1 MPAAAAAPADYRI
14 GIPLGQ
20 GCLRQQSGAPAD
32 GAEQRPIRIVGE
44 ACVRSMM
51 AGGCS
56 FMAWPQDAARR
67 NAADFVSASV
77 FSGERI
83 TIRAGRA
90 ALNPP
95 LIIAGILGRIPP
107 RPVVNHW
114 AFDAEELPVEI
125 GNDEEERWGLFG
137 HGTFT
142 HLSPACS
149 VSLSFEKLIAILNLP
164 PIHLPSGGGIG
175 LGDEHPKSTAMHTAA
190 DKRRRRR

>member
-1 MPAAAAAPADYRI
+1 
-14 GIPLGQ
+14 
-20 GCLRQQSGAPAD
+20 
-32 GAEQRPIRIVGE
+32 
-44 ACVRSMM
+44 
-51 AGGCS
+51 
-56 FMAWPQDAARR
+56 MAWPQDAARR

-125 GNDEEERWGLFG
+125 GNDEEERWRLFG
-137 HGTFT
+137 HGAHCVRQKSGVART
-142 HLSPACS
+142 LSDIETAQTPARFGPFS
-149 VSLSFEKLIAILNLP
+149 WRVRSPGSRA
-164 PIHLPSGGGIG
+164 
-175 LGDEHPKSTAMHTAA
+175 
-190 DKRRRRR
+190 R

>member
-1 MPAAAAAPADYRI
+1 
-14 GIPLGQ
+14 
-20 GCLRQQSGAPAD
+20 
-32 GAEQRPIRIVGE
+32 
-44 ACVRSMM
+44 
-51 AGGCS
+51 
-56 FMAWPQDAARR
+56 MAWPQDAARR

-137 HGTFT
+137 HGLTERA
-142 HLSPACS
+142 LSAHGS
-149 VSLSFEKLIAILNLP
+149 RITNGRRQKL
-164 PIHLPSGGGIG
+164 G
-175 LGDEHPKSTAMHTAA
+175 TAA
-190 DKRRRRR
+190 